1 MKGLEKPH
9 RSTGTEWSSCAEG
22 LEKGEI
28 RSLISDFSLVAQ
40 LILGGQSCSPS
51 CCFTCGID

>member
-9 RSTGTEWSSCAEG
+9 RSTGTEWTSCAEG

-28 RSLISDFSLVAQ
+28 RSLISDFSLVA
-40 LILGGQSCSPS
+40 
-51 CCFTCGID
+51 